1 MGPPAALR
9 HAPVPQR
16 PRPSTED
23 TARRV
28 LEALHRSAAR
38 ARRVAAQT
46 GTRIVVVRDG
56 KLVIEPVELE
66 PDGAS
71 EAEATPPSGRVTG
84 P

>member
-1 MGPPAALR
+1 MS
-9 HAPVPQR
+9 PVPQR
-16 PRPSTED
+16 PRQSTED

-56 KLVIEPVELE
+56 ELVIEPVELE
-66 PDGAS
+66 SLGAS
-71 EAEATPPSGRVTG
+71 EGEAAPPPGHTTG

>member
-1 MGPPAALR
+1 MP
-9 HAPVPQR
+9 PVPQR
-16 PRPSTED
+16 SRPSTED

-56 KLVIEPVELE
+56 KLVIESVELKSI
-66 PDGAS
+66 GTS
-71 EAEATPPSGRVTG
+71 EGEAAPPPGRVTG